1 MENSPQQIQ
10 SAKSTIRQ
18 LLPLI
23 EQAERKFKSARNW
36 GFVDIFGGGLISD
49 FIKHSYLNSASII
62 MNDIQHNLQIL
73 QQQLNGL
80 VIPTDYRMQ
89 MGGFSTFG
97 DFIFDGA
104 VFDIYMQSKIMSSL
118 EQVRDLKNK
127 ILQLDAVLNKM

>member
-1 MENSPQQIQ
+1 
-10 SAKSTIRQ
+10 
-18 LLPLI
+18 
-23 EQAERKFKSARNW
+23 
-36 GFVDIFGGGLISD
+36 
-49 FIKHSYLNSASII
+49 